1 MMLTP
6 RSVEAT
12 FYRNVNRVVE
22 PAVRAGIG
30 SCLVPSGM
38 IVLETTGRTS
48 GHTYRTPVLATLVG
62 GRILATTSRGQTSQ
76 WLKNLAATPA
86 LRYWQGGRVRDADA
100 FVIGPNAE
108 AGQLAALPPF
118 LRPAIAWLNMFG
130 FGLAVLTPRPDAGV
144 SPN

>member
-22 PAVRAGIG
+22 PAVRAGVG

-48 GHTYRTPVLATLVG
+48 GRTYRTPVLATLFG
-62 GRILATTSRGQTSQ
+62 GRVLATTARGQSSQ
-76 WLKNLAATPA
+76 WLKNLAATPE
-86 LRYWQGGRVRDADA
+86 LRYWQGGRARDA
-100 FVIGPNAE
+100 E
-108 AGQLAALPPF
+108 AMVFAPGGMANDLSPLPPV
-118 LRPAIAWLNMFG
+118 LRPAVAWLNTFG